1 MRGKMLTDR
10 DVRNARRYIYSA
22 DSVADD
28 KKRARRKARRLD
40 KIHIRL
46 GDYEKVTRGLSGWDV
61 I

>member
-10 DVRNARRYIYSA
+10 DVRNVRRYVNSS
-22 DSVADD
+22 DSVAGD

-40 KIHIRL
+40 KIAIRL
-46 GDYEKVTRGLSGWDV
+46 GDYEHQTRGLSSWDV